1 MKKTVLKTIAI
12 TFALTFAASAAVA
25 ADGGRGRELVNSLG
39 CKGCHK
45 VEGKG
50 GSVGPALD
58 GVGKRLGADQIQKKL
73 MDPKTT
79 NPKST
84 MPSYKHLPQEDL
96 KAVVGFLSS
105 LK

>member
-1 MKKTVLKTIAI
+1 MKKTALKTA
-12 TFALTFAASAAVA
+12 ALTLALAFLSSAAFAADSA
-25 ADGGRGRELVNSLG
+25 RGRELVNSLG

-58 GVGKRLGADQIQKKL
+58 GVGKRLSADQIQKKL
-73 MDPKTT
+73 LDPKTT

-84 MPSYKHLPQEDL
+84 MPSYKHLPQDDL
-96 KAVVGFLSS
+96 KAVVGYLSS